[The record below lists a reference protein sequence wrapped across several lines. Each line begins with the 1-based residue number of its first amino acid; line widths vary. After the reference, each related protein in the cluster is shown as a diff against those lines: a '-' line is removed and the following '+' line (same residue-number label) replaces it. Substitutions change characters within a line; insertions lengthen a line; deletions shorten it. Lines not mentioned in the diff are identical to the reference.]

1 MGCVSLD
8 AEQAGEFFVA
18 LEKLEERRE
27 VKLTGLKTA
36 VISLELTQEE
46 YDIVT
51 CLCVAE

>member
-8 AEQAGEFFVA
+8 ADQAGEFFVA
-18 LEKLEERRE
+18 LERLEECRK
-27 VKLTGLKTA
+27 VKLTGLKTV

-51 CLCVAE
+51 CLCAAE